1 MYDDRIFK
9 KLTNQRVNTY
19 LKEIAAKCG
28 IDKRVTFHQ
37 ARHAFATTVTLNNN
51 IPIETVSKDAR
62 SLQESIQ
69 HRFMQKY

>member
-1 MYDDRIFK
+1 MIEFLK

-37 ARHAFATTVTLNNN
+37 ARHTLQL
-51 IPIETVSKDAR
+51 IR
-62 SLQESIQ
+62 
-69 HRFMQKY
+69 